1 MTLSY
6 KEQSGHLA
14 SCHKFMEGHAMESWS
29 ISEPQQNELL
39 ELAQAWG
46 KIIARRACQAQA
58 LKPDTHITP
67 LEDLAFQV
75 GQALTQGTLEALL
88 KLHAEQL
95 PAEVPC
101 PQCQTPWPV
110 ERVPHV
116 LHLRGGGVLAYDE
129 PVCECSI
136 CRRAFFPLAT
146 GTGTGES

>member
-1 MTLSY
+1 
-6 KEQSGHLA
+6 
-14 SCHKFMEGHAMESWS
+14 MEGLAMASWS
-29 ISEPQQNELL
+29 ISEPAQKELL

-46 KIIARRACQAQA
+46 KVIARRACEAQA

-75 GQALTQGTLEALL
+75 GQALTQGTLNALL
-88 KLHAEQL
+88 QQHAQQL

-101 PQCQTPWPV
+101 PDCQTPCPV

-116 LHLRGGGVLAYDE
+116 LHLRGGGVLEYDE
-129 PVCECSI
+129 PTAECST

-146 GTGTGES
+146 GARSGES